1 MVQHA
6 PPGQLRGH
14 RRCRLTVLD
23 DRPRPAKLASTTIY
37 HGIDDPDAVPT
48 SLGPVAHH
56 AITEW
61 ACQNKGRA
69 LWKVGDR
76 QFRVQTVLHPAER
89 ALFDTN
95 EALAGVS
102 S

>member
-1 MVQHA
+1 MISE
-6 PPGQLRGH
+6 PL
-14 RRCRLTVLD
+14 
-23 DRPRPAKLASTTIY
+23 AKLASTTIY